1 MFYSSFILN
10 LIFSFIFLLINSI
23 LSIQLTNFFKKN
35 KLCSVNEFNIFVILI
50 SIYLIVISFLN
61 LFYLSFVIKYF
72 VYLILLLKLIL
83 VLKLKN
89 FFYDEK
95 LINFFKS
102 NGIYNFFIIIFFL
115 ISILPLS
122 DADSIASHLY
132 VSKILNN
139 YSSIQF
145 NEDLN
150 IESLSYFGNEILL
163 QISFILKSDNFG
175 SQLNFFSLLIFLLT
189 FQNNENFKKIIFSIP
204 LIIFFISIQKLQ
216 LFYGLIF
223 LSIFITIH
231 KKLLANKIDLFITIY
246 LIIFYCSGKLNYLV
260 FGFIIFIY
268 MFIKNFKQIK
278 NIFIFSFSN
287 FLIILLPIFLFKII
301 QLSNPI
307 APFYDNLFLDRESFR
322 ALEISLRSSEG
333 WYTSINIIDIF
344 KPFLPLNLYVLSSG
358 FGLIFIF
365 LITDLKTQ
373 KDLNFIPIILI
384 ISILL
389 SGQLLPRYYFE
400 AFLILAFFVNF
411 RKVIQYLA
419 YFQSFFI
426 FSLSL
431 IFVIFAYSE
440 IISDRFLKEKYQ
452 KKYSY
457 SYYNSQNLN
466 KYEYKILGF
475 NLDRASI
482 FFNDNIYS
490 MRLINS
496 LNLMHK
502 NKNKI
507 IIDFLE
513 KNKINHIIHDKKD
526 NFILK
531 CTSSLKIDE
540 IYFKVAIR
548 NFLKNESP
556 QKKIL
561 SKIKS
566 FNNECRY

>member
-10 LIFSFIFLLINSI
+10 FIFSFIFLLINSI
-23 LSIQLTNFFKKN
+23 LSIQLNNFLKKD
-35 KLCSVNEFNIFVILI
+35 KLCSVNQFNIFVILI

-72 VYLILLLKLIL
+72 IYLILLLKLIL

-95 LINFFKS
+95 LANFFKS

-132 VSKILNN
+132 VSKNLNN
-139 YSSIQF
+139 YSSIKF

-150 IESLSYFGNEILL
+150 IESLLYFGNEILL

-175 SQLNFFSLLIFLLT
+175 SQLNFFSLLFFLLT
-189 FQNNENFKKIIFSIP
+189 FQNNRNFKKIIFSIP
-204 LIIFFISIQKLQ
+204 LIIFFVSTQKLQ

-223 LSIFITIH
+223 LSSFITVH
-231 KKLLANKIDLFITIY
+231 KKLLANKIDLFIIIY
-246 LIIFYCSGKLNYLV
+246 LIVFYCSGKLNYLV

-268 MFIKNFKQIK
+268 MLMKNYKQIK

-307 APFYDNLFLDRESFR
+307 APFYDNLFLDRESFK
-322 ALEISLRSSEG
+322 AFEISLRSSEG

-344 KPFLPLNLYVLSSG
+344 KPLLPLNLSVLSSG

-365 LITDLKTQ
+365 LIFDFKAQ

-400 AFLILAFFVNF
+400 AFLIIAYFANF
-411 RKVIQYLA
+411 KKIIKHLT

-426 FSLSL
+426 FSIGLT
-431 IFVIFAYSE
+431 FVIFAYSE

-452 KKYSY
+452 SKYSY

-466 KYEYKILGF
+466 KYEQKILGL

-513 KNKINHIIHDKKD
+513 KNKINHIIHDKND

-531 CTSSLKIDE
+531 CTSSFKIDE
-540 IYFKVAIR
+540 IYLKVAIR

-566 FNNECRY
+566 FNNECR